1 MITGFGGLGA
11 SREDSSVTSESAIQ
25 SESPD
30 LQQRESGPISPPFQ
44 RRLSRSTVSGPSCF
58 SSIATNHSC
67 SIGGAS
73 LGSGV
78 GSAARL
84 NPSMPPPKLPPVA
97 PGGSAMLPDA
107 IGADPLVASEPV
119 DSTS

>member
-11 SREDSSVTSESAIQ
+11 SSDDSSVTSESAIQ

-30 LQQRESGPISPPFQ
+30 LQQRESGPISPPSQ
-44 RRLSRSTVSGPSCF
+44 SCLSRSTISGPTCF

-67 SIGGAS
+67 SIGGIPI
-73 LGSGV
+73 GGV

-84 NPSMPPPKLPPVA
+84 DPSRPRPESPSLVSG
-97 PGGSAMLPDA
+97 GGSMLPAA
-107 IGADPLVASEPV
+107 IGADPLTASEPV